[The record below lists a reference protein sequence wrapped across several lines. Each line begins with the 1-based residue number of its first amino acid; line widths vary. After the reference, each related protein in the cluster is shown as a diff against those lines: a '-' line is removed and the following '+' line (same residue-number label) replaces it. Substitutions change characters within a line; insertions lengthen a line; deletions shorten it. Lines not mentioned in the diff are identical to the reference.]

1 MNSEVD
7 VNILVNLYNQ
17 KISALTNQNILLEA
31 KLQSLTKDF
40 EEQKN
45 VLLRTN
51 LELQQYNDEI
61 LKSKRKVKSEDKYEE
76 AGIQQ

>member
-7 VNILVNLYNQ
+7 VNILVNLHNQ
-17 KISALTNQNILLEA
+17 KILTLTNQNILLEA

-45 VLLRTN
+45 VLLTEN
-51 LELQQYNDEI
+51 LNLQNKYDELKN
-61 LKSKRKVKSEDKYEE
+61 SKKIEK
-76 AGIQQ
+76 

>member
-7 VNILVNLYNQ
+7 VNILVSLYNQ

-40 EEQKN
+40 EEEKN
-45 VLLRTN
+45 QLLTDN
-51 LELQQYNDEI
+51 LNLQNKYDELKN
-61 LKSKRKVKSEDKYEE
+61 SKKLEK
-76 AGIQQ
+76 

>member
-17 KISALTNQNILLEA
+17 KISTLTNQNILLEA
-31 KLQSLTKDF
+31 KLQSLSKDF

-45 VLLRTN
+45 VLLTEN
-51 LELQQYNDEI
+51 LNLQNKYDELKN
-61 LKSKRKVKSEDKYEE
+61 SKK
-76 AGIQQ
+76 

>member
-1 MNSEVD
+1 M
-7 VNILVNLYNQ
+7 NILVSVYSQ

-45 VLLRTN
+45 VLLTEN
-51 LELQQYNDEI
+51 LNLQNKYDELKN
-61 LKSKRKVKSEDKYEE
+61 SKKIEK
-76 AGIQQ
+76 

>member
-17 KISALTNQNILLEA
+17 KISVLTNQNILLEA

-45 VLLRTN
+45 VLLTEN
-51 LELQQYNDEI
+51 LNLQNKYDELKN
-61 LKSKRKVKSEDKYEE
+61 SKKIEK
-76 AGIQQ
+76 

>member
-17 KISALTNQNILLEA
+17 KISTLTNQNILLES
-31 KLQSLTKDF
+31 KLQSLTKYF

-45 VLLRTN
+45 LLILEN
-51 LELQQYNDEI
+51 LNLQNKYDELKN
-61 LKSKRKVKSEDKYEE
+61 SKKIEK
-76 AGIQQ
+76 

>member
-7 VNILVNLYNQ
+7 VNILVNLYHQ

-40 EEQKN
+40 EDQKN
-45 VLLRTN
+45 ILLTTN
-51 LELQQYNDEI
+51 LELQQHNDEI

>member
-7 VNILVNLYNQ
+7 VNILVNLYHQ

-40 EEQKN
+40 EDQKN
-45 VLLRTN
+45 ILLTTN
-51 LELQQYNDEI
+51 LELQQHNDEI
-61 LKSKRKVKSEDKYEE
+61 LKSKRKIRLEDKYEE
-76 AGIQQ
+76 VGIRQ

>member
-40 EEQKN
+40 EDQKN
-45 VLLRTN
+45 ILLTEN
-51 LELQQYNDEI
+51 LNIQNKYDELKN
-61 LKSKRKVKSEDKYEE
+61 SKKIEK
-76 AGIQQ
+76 

>member
-45 VLLRTN
+45 VLLTEN
-51 LELQQYNDEI
+51 LNLQNKYDELKN
-61 LKSKRKVKSEDKYEE
+61 SKKIEK
-76 AGIQQ
+76 

>member
-7 VNILVNLYNQ
+7 VNILVSVYSQ
-17 KISALTNQNILLEA
+17 KISTLSNQNILLEA

-45 VLLRTN
+45 VLLTEN
-51 LELQQYNDEI
+51 LNLQNKYDELKN
-61 LKSKRKVKSEDKYEE
+61 SKKIEK
-76 AGIQQ
+76 

>member
-7 VNILVNLYNQ
+7 VNVLVNLYHQ
-17 KISALTNQNILLEA
+17 KISGLTNQNILLEA

-45 VLLRTN
+45 VLLTEN
-51 LELQQYNDEI
+51 LNLQNKYDELKN
-61 LKSKRKVKSEDKYEE
+61 SKKIEK
-76 AGIQQ
+76 

>member
-7 VNILVNLYNQ
+7 VNILVSLYNQ

-40 EEQKN
+40 EDQKN
-45 VLLRTN
+45 ILLRTN
-51 LELQQYNDEI
+51 LELQQHNDEI

>member
-17 KISALTNQNILLEA
+17 KISALTNQNILLES

-45 VLLRTN
+45 VLLTEN
-51 LELQQYNDEI
+51 LNLQNKYDELKN
-61 LKSKRKVKSEDKYEE
+61 SKKIEK
-76 AGIQQ
+76 

>member
-7 VNILVNLYNQ
+7 VNILVSLYNQ

-40 EEQKN
+40 EDQKN
-45 VLLRTN
+45 ILLAEN
-51 LELQQYNDEI
+51 LNIQNKYDELKN
-61 LKSKRKVKSEDKYEE
+61 SKKIEK
-76 AGIQQ
+76 

>member
-7 VNILVNLYNQ
+7 VNILVSLYNQ

-45 VLLRTN
+45 RFY
-51 LELQQYNDEI
+51 EKEY
-61 LKSKRKVKSEDKYEE
+61 KRKFNL
-76 AGIQQ
+76 IC

>member
-7 VNILVNLYNQ
+7 VNILVNLYHQ

-45 VLLRTN
+45 ILLTTN

-61 LKSKRKVKSEDKYEE
+61 LKSKRKIKSEDKYEE

>member
-17 KISALTNQNILLEA
+17 KISTLTNQNILLEA

-45 VLLRTN
+45 VLLTEN
-51 LELQQYNDEI
+51 LNLQNKYDELKN
-61 LKSKRKVKSEDKYEE
+61 SKKIEK
-76 AGIQQ
+76 

>member
-7 VNILVNLYNQ
+7 VNILVNLYHQ

-40 EEQKN
+40 EDQKN
-45 VLLRTN
+45 ILLRTN
-51 LELQQYNDEI
+51 LELQQHNDEI

>member
-45 VLLRTN
+45 LLLTEN
-51 LELQQYNDEI
+51 LNLQNKYDELKN
-61 LKSKRKVKSEDKYEE
+61 SRKLEK
-76 AGIQQ
+76 

>member
-7 VNILVNLYNQ
+7 VNILVSVYSQ

-40 EEQKN
+40 EDQKN
-45 VLLRTN
+45 ILLTEN
-51 LELQQYNDEI
+51 LNIQNKYDELKN
-61 LKSKRKVKSEDKYEE
+61 SKKIEK
-76 AGIQQ
+76 

>member
-1 MNSEVD
+1 MNNEVD

-45 VLLRTN
+45 VLLTEN
-51 LELQQYNDEI
+51 LSLQNKYDELKN
-61 LKSKRKVKSEDKYEE
+61 SKKIEK
-76 AGIQQ
+76 

>member
-7 VNILVNLYNQ
+7 VNILVSLYNQ

-40 EEQKN
+40 EDQKN
-45 VLLRTN
+45 ILLTTN
-51 LELQQYNDEI
+51 LELQQHNDEI

>member
-7 VNILVNLYNQ
+7 VNILVNLYHQ

-40 EEQKN
+40 EDQKN
-45 VLLRTN
+45 ILLTEN
-51 LELQQYNDEI
+51 LNIQNKYDELKN
-61 LKSKRKVKSEDKYEE
+61 SKKIEK
-76 AGIQQ
+76 